1 MRKTEVIWLIIRVV
15 GLYFLWQSVETV
27 IALVANFKVASA
39 TPGLLANSG
48 GVFMQLIF
56 KAGLYCVLGLYCV
69 GDGRVFFHVLDKES
83 DNLGGPTAPA

>member
-1 MRKTEVIWLIIRVV
+1 MRKRELIWLIIRVA

-27 IALVANFKVASA
+27 IALIAGFKLANSA
-39 TPGLLANSG
+39 PGLLENAG
-48 GVFMQLIF
+48 GLLMQFVF

-83 DNLGGPTAPA
+83 DDLGGPTAPA